1 MNFLYV
7 TVAQAGG
14 ITLRLYLNLHLN
26 LKMSY
31 PELRFWQKSRR
42 MASGIYQ
49 LVQTFPEKEKQGLG
63 QQLQETAVQIPTD
76 IAIGV
81 NGKYREFAIRQFQ
94 SAKAHLYKLETLL
107 LIAEDLEYI
116 GEEKLDEFLESIT
129 ACQKMMDAYV
139 QSMKKPRQK

>member
-1 MNFLYV
+1 
-7 TVAQAGG
+7 
-14 ITLRLYLNLHLN
+14 
-26 LKMSY
+26 MSY

-42 MASGIYQ
+42 MASDIYR
-49 LVQTFPEKEKQGLG
+49 LVQTIPDTEKQGLG
-63 QQLQETAVQIPTD
+63 AQLQATAAQIPTD

-81 NGKYREFAIRQFQ
+81 SGKYREFTIRQFQ

-116 GEEKLDEFLESIT
+116 SEEKLDEFLESIT

-139 QSMKKPRQK
+139 HSMKKPRRE

>member
-1 MNFLYV
+1 
-7 TVAQAGG
+7 
-14 ITLRLYLNLHLN
+14 
-26 LKMSY
+26 MSY
-31 PELRFWQKSRR
+31 PELKFWQKSRR

-49 LVQTFPEKEKQGLG
+49 LVQTFPEPEKQGLG
-63 QQLQETAVQIPTD
+63 QQLRETAVQIPTE

-94 SAKAHLYKLETLL
+94 TAKAHLYKLETLL

-139 QSMKKPRQK
+139 QSMKKPRRE

>member
-1 MNFLYV
+1 
-7 TVAQAGG
+7 
-14 ITLRLYLNLHLN
+14 
-26 LKMSY
+26 MSY

-49 LVQTFPEKEKQGLG
+49 LAQTFPEAEKEGLA
-63 QQLQETAVQIPTD
+63 QQLRETSVQIPT
-76 IAIGV
+76 
-81 NGKYREFAIRQFQ
+81 EFQ

-139 QSMKKPRQK
+139 QSMKKPRRE

>member
-1 MNFLYV
+1 
-7 TVAQAGG
+7 
-14 ITLRLYLNLHLN
+14 
-26 LKMSY
+26 
-31 PELRFWQKSRR
+31 

-49 LVQTFPEKEKQGLG
+49 LAQTFPEAEKEGLA
-63 QQLQETAVQIPTD
+63 QQLRETSVQIPTD

-139 QSMKKPRQK
+139 QSMKKPRRE